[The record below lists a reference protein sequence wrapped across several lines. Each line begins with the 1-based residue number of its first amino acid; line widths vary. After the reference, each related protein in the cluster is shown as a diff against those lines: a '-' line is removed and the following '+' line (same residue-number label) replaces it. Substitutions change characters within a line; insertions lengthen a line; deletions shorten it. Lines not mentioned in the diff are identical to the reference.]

1 LVHFAVDSPRRS
13 QTQNRGFR
21 NFDNYRLRILLA
33 GGNNPLRETHTVTSI
48 RPRRPRL
55 VA

>member
-1 LVHFAVDSPRRS
+1 MSADDLVK
-13 QTQNRGFR
+13 QGTQETLDRWADLSG
-21 NFDNYRLRILLA
+21 DH
-33 GGNNPLRETHTVTSI
+33 NPLRETHTVTSI